1 MPESNNLVL
10 RPYQLDI
17 VLLFI
22 FNLDVNNQR
31 QFGLYFTNV
40 FVILLE
46 YILILIVAY
55 LNLPLGIC
63 TNNNTSIY

>member
-1 MPESNNLVL
+1 MNPKTAK
-10 RPYQLDI
+10 I
-17 VLLFI
+17 G
-22 FNLDVNNQR
+22 LDVNNQR

-63 TNNNTSIY
+63 TNNNTIQLRFIRS